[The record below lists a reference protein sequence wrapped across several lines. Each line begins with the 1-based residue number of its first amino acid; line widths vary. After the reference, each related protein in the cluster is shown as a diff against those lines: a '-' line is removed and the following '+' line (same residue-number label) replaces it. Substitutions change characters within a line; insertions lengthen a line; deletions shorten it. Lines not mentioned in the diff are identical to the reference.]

1 MTIDRATRIGLL
13 RRWSRLMDSAYRVP
27 GTQIRFGWDPIVGL
41 LPGIGDVATAS
52 FAVTILYHAYRL
64 GVPRVVLLRMILNI
78 LIDLAA
84 GLVPFA
90 GDVADV
96 AWKSNTANLA
106 LLERHERPG
115 VKPGSGDWAIVLLA
129 VVVIGGVLAL
139 VLTSVA
145 LTAFTLLRGVG
156 TI

>member
-1 MTIDRATRIGLL
+1 MTVDRTRRLGFL

-41 LPGIGDVATAS
+41 VPGVGDVATAS
-52 FAVTILYHAYRL
+52 FAVTILYHAYLL
-64 GVPRVVLLRMILNI
+64 GVPKVVMGRMLLNI
-78 LIDLAA
+78 LLDLAV

-96 AWKSNTANLA
+96 AWKSNSANLA

-115 VKPGSGDWAIVLLA
+115 VKPTSGDWAVVLIAMVL
-129 VVVIGGVLAL
+129 VGGMLAL

-145 LTAFTLLRGVG
+145 LMAYTLVKGVG
-156 TI
+156 SI

>member
-1 MTIDRATRIGLL
+1 
-13 RRWSRLMDSAYRVP
+13 MDSAYRVP

-41 LPGIGDVATAS
+41 LPGVGDVATAS
-52 FAVTILYHAYRL
+52 FAVTILYHAYLL
-64 GVPRVVLLRMILNI
+64 GVPRVVLVRMVLNT

-84 GLVPFA
+84 GLVPVA

-115 VKPGSGDWAIVLLA
+115 VKPSSGDWAIVLLA
-129 VVVIGGVLAL
+129 CVVIGGMLAL
-139 VLTSVA
+139 VLTSAAVMA
-145 LTAFTLLRGVG
+145 YTLLKGVG
-156 TI
+156 SI